1 MLLLSSSPTLR
12 APLSTYITDIVFALW
27 KQWIGLRSPVTSKQI
42 DLREY
47 YYYYYNEKAFCCG
60 CKVAIIILNASLST
74 RRRRWRAR
82 WHTLPSTTTT
92 TMRTYFTIHGPQV
105 SYMWERMYS
114 LGRNKG
120 VRILVY
126 YNYDAKGSL
135 MTTTTSTQQQL
146 LLRIKS
152 KPTDLGYTTALH

>member
-1 MLLLSSSPTLR
+1 MLWLQS
-12 APLSTYITDIVFALW
+12 
-27 KQWIGLRSPVTSKQI
+27 G
-42 DLREY
+42 
-47 YYYYYNEKAFCCG
+47 YYNTKC
-60 CKVAIIILNASLST
+60 VIID
-74 RRRRWRAR
+74 
-82 WHTLPSTTTT
+82 STTTT
-92 TMRTYFTIHGPQV
+92 MARTVTHTLYSTFNNNNNNENV
-105 SYMWERMYS
+105 FYYMWERLYS

>member
-1 MLLLSSSPTLR
+1 MRHYRLDDDDNGAHGDT
-12 APLSTYITDIVFALW
+12 
-27 KQWIGLRSPVTSKQI
+27 
-42 DLREY
+42 
-47 YYYYYNEKAFCCG
+47 
-60 CKVAIIILNASLST
+60 
-74 RRRRWRAR
+74 
-82 WHTLPSTTTT
+82 HTLYSTFNNNNNNENVFYYTRPS
-92 TMRTYFTIHGPQV
+92 V
-105 SYMWERMYS
+105 SYMWERLYS

-135 MTTTTSTQQQL
+135 MTTTSTQQQL